1 MKLLQIT
8 FDNLKMFQRIESV
21 KPIYSRKE
29 QLKEFEVHE
38 KKVELRSYF
47 PLYYKQPASQ
57 PWDKLADNALRNA
70 ARCPRPQ
77 ASYNLFIFPTFP
89 IFHIFF
95 IIIKLQVFFDLETDR
110 EPLGQIVI
118 ELRADV
124 VPFSAENFRAL
135 CTGEKGLSYKCTE
148 MHRIIPG
155 ILWQG
160 GDVSGKQGRGC
171 GKSIYGN
178 SFPDENFR
186 LKHKEPGTVSMV
198 NAGKGMI

>member
-1 MKLLQIT
+1 M
-8 FDNLKMFQRIESV
+8 
-21 KPIYSRKE
+21 
-29 QLKEFEVHE
+29 
-38 KKVELRSYF
+38 
-47 PLYYKQPASQ
+47 
-57 PWDKLADNALRNA
+57 
-70 ARCPRPQ
+70 
-77 ASYNLFIFPTFP
+77 
-89 IFHIFF
+89 
-95 IIIKLQVFFDLETDR
+95 DLETDR

-135 CTGEKGLSYKCTE
+135 CTGERGLSYKCTE

-171 GKSIYGN
+171 GKSIYGD

-186 LKHKEPGTVSMV
+186 LKHKEAGTVSMV